1 MEYSEQWI
9 ERYSRHI
16 ILPEIGGAGQKK
28 INESK
33 MLVLG
38 AGGLGSP
45 VAFYLAAAGVG
56 TLGIMDDDNA
66 DLSNLQRQILHNV
79 NDIGKPKSQSAK
91 EKLSL
96 LNPDIEIIEHR
107 TRVTSQNA
115 FELFE
120 PYDIIIDGTDNFPTR
135 FLANDACV
143 MLNKPLVHGA
153 ILRFD
158 GQLFTIMP
166 NDGPC
171 YRCIFREPPPPGAVP
186 NCQQAGV
193 LGAIAGTIGT
203 LQATEAIKIAL
214 GKGNLLK
221 GRMLVFDALD
231 MAFREV
237 KVRRDPNCPV
247 CGDNP
252 TVTELIDY
260 EWFCGVGHDELDSDS
275 DQTANC
281 IS

>member
-16 ILPEIGGAGQKK
+16 ILPEIGGAGQRK
-28 INESK
+28 INEAK
-33 MLVLG
+33 ILVLG

-56 TLGIMDDDNA
+56 TLGIMDDDLA
-66 DLSNLQRQILHNV
+66 DLSNLQRQILHTV
-79 NDIGKPKSQSAK
+79 NDIGRPKSLSAK
-91 EKLSL
+91 EKLNA

-107 TRVTSQNA
+107 TRVTSDNA

-203 LQATEAIKIAL
+203 LQATEAIKIVL
-214 GKGNLLK
+214 GKGKLLK
-221 GRMLVFDALD
+221 GRMLVFDAFD
-231 MAFREV
+231 MTFREV
-237 KVRRDPNCPV
+237 KVQRDPNCPV
-247 CGDNP
+247 CGNNP

-260 EWFCGVGHDELDSDS
+260 EWFCGVGHDDDDDLD
-275 DQTANC
+275 AALVK
-281 IS
+281 

>member
-120 PYDIIIDGTDNFPTR
+120 PYDIVIDGTDNFPTR

-260 EWFCGVGHDELDSDS
+260 EWFCGVGHDELDTDS
-275 DQTANC
+275 DQTELVN
-281 IS
+281 